1 MFSQSENQNTFQCV
15 RTTFGHQRLPFST
28 KQDLANGWKKLFLET
43 KKTTQQWAMTR
54 SLFANIAFGSNS
66 NPSFVCVR
74 YSIREIFYS
83 SKCTY
88 LPCWGAVSGSSWWV
102 MTPSSKSCPPLWIW
116 RAWHITEWLNTQQSE
131 FTKMWIFF
139 FQNDI
144 LYKIHP
150 LQNWSAG
157 SQLSSRRG
165 ICQIFYTSKIPI
177 LIDLPEKNG

>member
-1 MFSQSENQNTFQCV
+1 MFSQSENQSTFQCV

-54 SLFANIAFGSNS
+54 SLFANIAFSSNS
-66 NPSFVCVR
+66 NQSFVCVR
-74 YSIREIFYS
+74 YSIGEIFYS

-88 LPCWGAVSGSSWWV
+88 LPCWGAVLGSSWWV

-131 FTKMWIFF
+131 FTKMWTFF
-139 FQNDI
+139 FKLI
-144 LYKIHP
+144 FCTKSTRYKTDRQD
-150 LQNWSAG
+150 LN
-157 SQLSSRRG
+157 
-165 ICQIFYTSKIPI
+165 CQADEEFVKCFTTARFPF
-177 LIDLPEKNG
+177 

>member
-1 MFSQSENQNTFQCV
+1 MLSQSENQNTFQCV

-88 LPCWGAVSGSSWWV
+88 LPCLGAMSGSVPKCKKWESDNNIYQRYIFLKAKVCWQV
-102 MTPSSKSCPPLWIW
+102 NSQESCFLFGAFQPTSDGRLVRCRLGITWAVHVGQLWQTKAIFSY
-116 RAWHITEWLNTQQSE
+116 EW
-131 FTKMWIFF
+131 I
-139 FQNDI
+139 
-144 LYKIHP
+144 
-150 LQNWSAG
+150 
-157 SQLSSRRG
+157 QL
-165 ICQIFYTSKIPI
+165 K
-177 LIDLPEKNG
+177 KK